1 MPRVFIY
8 LYASIVIAIVCIG
21 LAVDQFW
28 KTQPQMGVIS
38 SVEKDFIYLLE
49 SKVKHMLHNDIEP
62 MSNEEKKRKLNH
74 DISRMALDLQVVIDI
89 ISISDFAKSK
99 TLDKLMQGDVV
110 SVFMDNLY
118 LYYKIIHDEPYILQ
132 VKAIDYEPSH
142 SGFNIFLVIFYLAI
156 AGVVYVVIL
165 PLSRDLKK
173 IEQKILEN
181 DVLGV
186 PVEVTLSRHS
196 PMFSL
201 ANAYNKM
208 SQRLHV
214 AMSSQ
219 KEMTS
224 AISHELRTPLARM
237 KFSLEVAKNKI
248 NLLPEVDNAIQN
260 IESAK
265 KDIHEMEA
273 LIRTLLN
280 YATFEHGH
288 SINKSNGDLA
298 ALMSEKIILLNKTNN
313 ITINFHTCGDVHN
326 MYCDWRLM
334 DIVITNLLANALRYA
349 HQQVFITLSKLRK
362 NNGIFEHMII
372 VEDDGIGVA
381 KGDRDTIF
389 NPFVRLYYDAK
400 KSSSGFGLGLAL
412 VKRIMEWHS
421 GEVFADDSE
430 LGGARFVVRWT
441 GPVN

>member
-1 MPRVFIY
+1 MPRIFIY

-21 LAVDQFW
+21 LAVDQLW
-28 KTQPQMGVIS
+28 KTQPQMGVVS

-49 SKVKHMLHNDIEP
+49 NKVKRILRKYTEP
-62 MSNEEKKRKLNH
+62 MSKEEKKRKLNH
-74 DISRMALDLQVVIDI
+74 DVNRMALDLQVVVDI
-89 ISISDFAKSK
+89 ISVSDFAKSK
-99 TLDKLMQGDVV
+99 TLDKLTQGDVV
-110 SVFMDNLY
+110 SIFMDDLY
-118 LYYKIIHDEPYILQ
+118 FYYKIIRGEPYILQ
-132 VKAIDYEPSH
+132 VKAIDCESPH
-142 SGFNIFLVIFYLAI
+142 TDFNVFLVIFYLAI
-156 AGVVYVVIL
+156 AGVVYVLIL

-173 IEQKILEN
+173 IEKKILEN

-196 PMFSL
+196 LMFSL

-214 AMSSQ
+214 VMSSQ

-248 NLLPEVDNAIQN
+248 NLLPDSKGVIQN

-298 ALMSEKIILLNKTNN
+298 ALMSEKITLLNKTNN

-326 MYCDWRLM
+326 MCCDWRLM
-334 DIVITNLLANALRYA
+334 DIVITNLLGNSLRYA
-349 HQQVFITLSKLRK
+349 HQQIFITLSKLGK
-362 NNGIFEHMII
+362 NNGLCENMII

-381 KGDRDTIF
+381 KEDRDSIF
-389 NPFVRLYYDAK
+389 NAFVRLHYDAK
-400 KSSSGFGLGLAL
+400 KNSSGFGLGLAL
-412 VKRIMEWHS
+412 VKRIIEWHS
-421 GEVFADDSE
+421 GEVFVDDSE
-430 LGGARFVVRWT
+430 LGGARFVVRWA
-441 GPVN
+441 GPAN